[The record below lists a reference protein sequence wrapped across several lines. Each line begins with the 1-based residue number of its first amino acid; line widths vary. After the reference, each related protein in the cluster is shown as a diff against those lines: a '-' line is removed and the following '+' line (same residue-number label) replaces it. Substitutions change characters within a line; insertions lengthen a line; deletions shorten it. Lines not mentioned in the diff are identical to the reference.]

1 MTDVT
6 KINPRFGTED
16 DLKLLSKTLHD
27 RGMYLMVD
35 VVVNNVP
42 SLHWEDSE
50 SASAL
55 QASTLMWDDPAY
67 FHQHCWIDFSNQTS
81 VEYW

>member
-1 MTDVT
+1 MTDPR
-6 KINPRFGTED
+6 KINLRFGSED

-42 SLHWEDSE
+42 ALHWQDSQ
-50 SASAL
+50 SADSL
-55 QASTLMWDDPAY
+55 KASTLIWDDPAY
-67 FHQHCWIDFSNQTS
+67 FHPHCWIDYSNNTS